1 MSKNYYS
8 TLGVEKNASE
18 DEIKKAYRKLA
29 MQYHPDKNPS
39 ESAKA
44 KFNEIGEAYDVL
56 STPEKRRAYDSGTYN
71 PQGGGFGNGFEGFEG
86 FSSGGFSGGG
96 FGSIFENIFEE
107 MMGGGGGR
115 RSNQP
120 QKGNDLLYNMTIT
133 LEEAFQGCTKDI
145 KINTLCSCAK
155 CNGKGAENSA
165 DYSTC
170 SSCNGHGKIRQRNGF
185 FSVETV
191 CKTCSGSGKQLKNP
205 CKECS
210 GQGRI
215 KRNKELSVSIPK
227 GVDTGMRIRLAKE
240 GEAGLAGNPS
250 GDLFIAIN
258 VLKHKIYDRQDNDLY
273 MNIAVPMVVATLG
286 DSIKLQTIE
295 NKEIEVKI
303 PAGISNG
310 QRIRVKDKGFYKV
323 NTERRGDLFIDIHVE
338 TPVGLSK
345 EQTRVL
351 QDLFHVEEDKKF
363 RIKSTK

>member
-1 MSKNYYS
+1 MSKDYYS
-8 TLGVEKNASE
+8 TLGVEKNATE

-44 KFNEIGEAYDVL
+44 KFNEIGEAYEVL

-71 PQGGGFGNGFEGFEG
+71 PQGGGFGGGFEGFEG
-86 FSSGGFSGGG
+86 FGGGFSGGGG

-107 MMGGGGGR
+107 MMGGGGR

-120 QKGNDLLYNMTIT
+120 QKGNDLLYNMSIT
-133 LEEAFQGCTKDI
+133 MEEAFQGCNKDI
-145 KINTLCSCAK
+145 QINTFCACAK
-155 CNGKGAENSA
+155 CKGKGAESSA
-165 DYSTC
+165 EYSTC
-170 SSCNGHGKIRQRNGF
+170 STCNGNGKIRQRNGF

-191 CKTCSGSGKQLKNP
+191 CKTCLGAGKQLKNP

-210 GQGRI
+210 GQGRV
-215 KRNKELSVSIPK
+215 KRNKELSVNIPK
-227 GVDTGMRIRLAKE
+227 GVDTGMRIRLSKE
-240 GEAGLAGNPS
+240 GEAGLNGNPN

-258 VLKHKIYDRQDNDLY
+258 VSSHKMYERKDNDLY
-273 MNIAVPMVVATLG
+273 MSIYVPMVVATLG
-286 DSIKLQTIE
+286 DSIKINTIE

-303 PAGISNG
+303 PAGITNG

-323 NTERRGDLFIDIHVE
+323 NTERRGDLFIDVNVE

-345 EQTRVL
+345 EQTKAL
-351 QDLFHVEEDKKF
+351 QDLFNVAEDKKF
-363 RIKSTK
+363 RIKPTK